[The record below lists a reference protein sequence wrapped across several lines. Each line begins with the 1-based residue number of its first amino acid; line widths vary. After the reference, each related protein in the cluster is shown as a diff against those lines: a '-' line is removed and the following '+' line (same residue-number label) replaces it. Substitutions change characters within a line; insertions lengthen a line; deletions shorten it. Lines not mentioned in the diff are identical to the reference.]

1 MCQVVWGRKEQ
12 TWKVRR
18 GGCAEMEKDTK
29 DQQVP
34 GCLTMAREGMRAA
47 VWSFSGTW
55 IWEQ

>member
-1 MCQVVWGRKEQ
+1 M
-12 TWKVRR
+12 RR

-34 GCLTMAREGMRAA
+34 SCLTMAREGMRAA